1 MKLIYLILCGLF
13 ISLFAS
19 SQTVNYEVYVLKYA
33 SLVRSSTSSEL
44 VKTTSVKDSVHVDF
58 MVWLLKG
65 NNGKNI
71 LTDAGFLYGVDEAK
85 DFNGINYLKPDSAMQ
100 STAIQ
105 PQDITDIILSYHHI
119 QDFDCKNAFPNA
131 HIWVQKYD
139 YNYFTQTSWQKG
151 GVNSA
156 FNRRSVQD
164 LIDLN
169 NSGRLTFSDEAGKDI
184 IPGIKLYITAGE
196 KFSPQYLVVKS
207 ASDNIF
213 LGSDNVWL
221 YYNLEHAAAPTYGAF
236 SAGSYIQDMQM
247 MKNLVFDVKFIPA
260 GQDASLFSKFPL
272 ATEGVIKV
280 K

>member
-1 MKLIYLILCGLF
+1 MKVISLILSGLF
-13 ISLFAS
+13 ISLLAS
-19 SQTVNYEVYVLKYA
+19 SQTVNYEVYVLKYTSLAHPSTA
-33 SLVRSSTSSEL
+33 SEQA
-44 VKTTSVKDSVHVDF
+44 KATSVKDSMHVDF

-71 LTDAGFLYGVDEAK
+71 LTDAGFLYGVDEAN

-105 PQDITDIILSYHHI
+105 PQDITDIILSYHHVE
-119 QDFDCKNAFPNA
+119 DFDYKNVFPNA
-131 HIWVQKYD
+131 HIWIQKYD
-139 YNYFTQTSWQKG
+139 YTYFTQTSWQKG
-151 GVNSA
+151 GQNA
-156 FNRRSVQD
+156 AYNRKSVQN
-164 LIDLN
+164 LIELN
-169 NSGRLTFSDEAGKDI
+169 NTGRLTFSDEAGKEI

-207 ASDNIF
+207 ASANIF

-221 YYNLEHAAAPTYGAF
+221 YYNLDHTAPPTYGAF
-236 SAGSYIQDMQM
+236 NAGSYIQDMQM
-247 MKNLVFDVKFIPA
+247 MKNLVFDVKFIPD
-260 GQDASLFSKFPL
+260 GQDASLFSRFPL